1 MVIYLL
7 CVGAKLGSRGININ
21 KSEDSS
27 SISDISNLEIPLY
40 NEEPEAQRGRVIC
53 QMLIQRKTHAF
64 QEVDECFKEKK
75 SRESEEEEVGEMSD
89 EGVVVEEKLYPEFKV
104 ACLGG

>member
-1 MVIYLL
+1 MADFKNSSVLRPVLGQFHSLSHVIYTRSLQDMVIYLL

-40 NEEPEAQRGRVIC
+40 NEEPEAQKGRVIC
-53 QMLIQRKTHAF
+53 QMLI
-64 QEVDECFKEKK
+64 
-75 SRESEEEEVGEMSD
+75 
-89 EGVVVEEKLYPEFKV
+89 
-104 ACLGG
+104 

>member
-7 CVGAKLGSRGININ
+7 CVGAKLGSMGININ

-40 NEEPEAQRGRVIC
+40 NEDTSLQWRLR
-53 QMLIQRKTHAF
+53 
-64 QEVDECFKEKK
+64 EV
-75 SRESEEEEVGEMSD
+75 ES
-89 EGVVVEEKLYPEFKV
+89 F
-104 ACLGG
+104 ARC